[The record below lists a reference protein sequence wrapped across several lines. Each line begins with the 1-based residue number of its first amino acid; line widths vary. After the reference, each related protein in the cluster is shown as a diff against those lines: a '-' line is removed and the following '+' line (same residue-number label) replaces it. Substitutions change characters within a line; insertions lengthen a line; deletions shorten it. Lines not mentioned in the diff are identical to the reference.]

1 MVGIVLNDSVIGNK
15 RVTCPCAIYRRLPL
29 KRDSLGDVNV
39 SRPTK
44 DACWQR
50 DRVTVH
56 CLRIVN
62 GLNVCRRTIGL
73 VDGGPGVRSEK
84 TAPKQSTKNGCNSFH
99 KCGLSFLAMRR
110 CPLITQS
117 IFMASK
123 VFCCGHLLCMSRK
136 YIQDVGYCSIP
147 KMPCLFESLL
157 RQAAFLYW

>member
-15 RVTCPCAIYRRLPL
+15 RVTCPCATYRRLPL

-62 GLNVCRRTIGL
+62 GLNVCRRTIGI
-73 VDGGPGVRSEK
+73 GRPWPRSAERK
-84 TAPKQSTKNGCNSFH
+84 S
-99 KCGLSFLAMRR
+99 R
-110 CPLITQS
+110 
-117 IFMASK
+117 SK
-123 VFCCGHLLCMSRK
+123 AEYKGWM
-136 YIQDVGYCSIP
+136 
-147 KMPCLFESLL
+147 
-157 RQAAFLYW
+157 